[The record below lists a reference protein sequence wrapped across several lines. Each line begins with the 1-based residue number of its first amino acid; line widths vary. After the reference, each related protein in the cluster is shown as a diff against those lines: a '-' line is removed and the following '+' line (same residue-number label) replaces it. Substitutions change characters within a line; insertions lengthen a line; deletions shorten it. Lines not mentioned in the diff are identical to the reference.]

1 LAFKS
6 GVRNLH
12 QYLKSSE
19 NPHKQFFEPMDVTED
34 FTQRAKPGS
43 RPGSLKRKAG
53 KGKGEKITASDIKRL
68 KSRANRMK
76 QSDNAETRKRGIQLA
91 RQVSWYEN
99 FH

>member
-1 LAFKS
+1 
-6 GVRNLH
+6 
-12 QYLKSSE
+12 
-19 NPHKQFFEPMDVTED
+19 MDVTED